1 MNWEQSPS
9 KDGITTQTMPR
20 TAPSDMSRYFRA
32 RLEKKISAARTI
44 EIRFFTPEGLIEAFY
59 IAQSL
64 GFIEEVDFI
73 ANGNAH
79 RQGRED
85 QWEWRQSISYGDLAV
100 DYKNS

>member
-32 RLEKKISAARTI
+32 RLERKVSAARTIRFNNKCYQVPLGYANLTI

-64 GFIEEVDFI
+64 GFIEEVDLI

-85 QWEWRQSISYGDLAV
+85 Q
-100 DYKNS
+100 